1 MPIPLTKD
9 NKGWSS
15 SWFYVKNH
23 GEAPLPAFSGRFL
36 TDKPPVWEYGPEKE
50 EQEKLSGLLAA
61 IKLMKNRGLT
71 GAGVVGANHKRRVA
85 PILVRALPL
94 DEMKPGASADAVTR
108 TVMVVGEISNAEI
121 TLQLW
126 EAFNKP
132 YPVFPIPDHPVMHP
146 EPGFV

>member
-1 MPIPLTKD
+1 MYFFSVSPIKARVGDELHHAPIRCASIHLRGGGSGKNTQAGEYMPIPLTKD

-50 EQEKLSGLLAA
+50 EVEKLSGLLAA
-61 IKLMKNRGLT
+61 IKLLKNRGLT
-71 GAGVVGANHKRRVA
+71 GASVVGANHKRRVA

-94 DEMKPGASADAVTR
+94 DEMKPGAPADAV
-108 TVMVVGEISNAEI
+108 A
-121 TLQLW
+121 
-126 EAFNKP
+126 
-132 YPVFPIPDHPVMHP
+132 
-146 EPGFV
+146 